1 MKITDHF
8 NSKEFDC
15 QCGCGA
21 GEISSDLVNK
31 LEKIRVAY
39 GHPMRINSGIR
50 CLDHNRS
57 IGSSD
62 TSSHIIGLAA
72 DVGCTDMAS
81 RMNLI
86 MLFGKHFKRM
96 GIHKDFI
103 HVDVDYDKP
112 EGIFVY

>member
-15 QCGCGA
+15 QCGCDA

-31 LEKIRVAY
+31 LEKVRVAY
-39 GHPMRINSGIR
+39 GNSMRINSGIR

-81 RMNLI
+81 RMSLLA
-86 MLFGKHFKRM
+86 LFGKHFKRM

-112 EGIFVY
+112 EGVFVY